1 MAILNLPEPVL
12 EFDHVYAAYNGAI
25 AALHGVSLTVR
36 KGEITALLGANGAG
50 KTTLLKAASNLLPA
64 ERGQIT
70 GGRIRYKGR
79 DVTADTPHA
88 HIRNGLVPVLEGRR
102 CFKSLSIEENLT
114 TGAIGRGLDRAQIA
128 QVLEQVYDLF
138 PKLKLRRNSLAGLTS
153 GGEQQMAA
161 IGRGLMARPEVFLLD
176 EPSMGLA
183 PLVVAEIFETLSR
196 LNRETGLTILLA
208 EQNSAIA
215 LKYAHHATVIENGRS
230 VLNGPASDLAAR
242 ADIRALY
249 LGGTPEPVRI

>member
-1 MAILNLPEPVL
+1 MSDVIL
-12 EFDHVYAAYNGAI
+12 EFDQVSAAYNGAI

-36 KGEITALLGANGAG
+36 KGEIAALLGANGAG

-64 ERGQIT
+64 ERGRVT
-70 GGRIRYKGR
+70 GGHIKYKGR
-79 DVTADTPHA
+79 DVTADTPA
-88 HIRNGLVPVLEGRR
+88 EHIRKGLVPVLEGRR

-114 TGAIGRGLDRAQIA
+114 TGAIGRGLTRAQIA
-128 QVLEQVYDLF
+128 ETLEQVYTLF
-138 PKLKLRRNSLAGLTS
+138 PRLQLRRTSQAGLTS

-161 IGRGLMARPEVFLLD
+161 IGRGLMARPEIFVLD

-183 PLVVAEIFETLSR
+183 PLVVAEIFEALTR
-196 LNRETGLTILLA
+196 LNRETGLTILVA

-215 LKYAHHATVIENGRS
+215 LKHAHHATVIENGRS
-230 VLNGPASDLAAR
+230 VLDGTAQSLAAR

-249 LGGTPEPVRI
+249 LGGTPEPVRIS